1 MNYNKRL
8 LVNILEIVIGFALSA
23 CGYAGIIE
31 DYWSGMGTALVIVGS
46 IMLIRQIRYKT
57 NTSYKEKV
65 DIEVSDERNKYLRMK
80 AWSWTGYL
88 FVMIAAFASIIL
100 KIFGYDQYS
109 LIASCAVGLMV
120 ALYWCSFLIL
130 SKKY

>member
-80 AWSWTGYL
+80 AST
-88 FVMIAAFASIIL
+88 
-100 KIFGYDQYS
+100 
-109 LIASCAVGLMV
+109 
-120 ALYWCSFLIL
+120 LYYI
-130 SKKY
+130 